1 VAIGAGDG
9 GAEFEEFTKMI
20 KSLFIPAAA
29 VLALATQAPAQTTP
43 PVAAQPQANLRGNWL
58 QADMTRQKAQQ
69 MADGLFQ
76 QLDLNHDGTLTR
88 TEAEQARSAIGGGGG
103 GGGGGGDR
111 ATRMIARVFGD
122 AQAMTLAQFDAQA
135 LARFDRQ
142 DLNHD
147 GTVTADERQ
156 QARAARQQPGQ

>member
-1 VAIGAGDG
+1 MPLNM
-9 GAEFEEFTKMI
+9 TR
-20 KSLFIPAAA
+20 SLFIAAAA
-29 VLALATQAPAQTTP
+29 VVALGTPALAQVPAQP
-43 PVAAQPQANLRGNWL
+43 PASAQPQADLRGNWM

-88 TEAEQARSAIGGGGG
+88 TEAEQARSAISG

-111 ATRMIARVFGD
+111 AARMIGRVFGD
-122 AQAMTLAQFDAQA
+122 AQAITLAQFETQA

-147 GTVTADERQ
+147 GVVTADERQ
-156 QARAARQQPGQ
+156 QARAARQQPAQ

>member
-1 VAIGAGDG
+1 MKTFA
-9 GAEFEEFTKMI
+9 
-20 KSLFIPAAA
+20 FIAAAA
-29 VLALATQAPAQTTP
+29 VAAMATSAQAQDQGPPQVQAPP
-43 PVAAQPQANLRGNWL
+43 PVAAPPGAVMRGGWM
-58 QADMTRQKAQQ
+58 QADMTRLKAQQ

-88 TEAEQARSAIGGGGG
+88 EEAERARSAI

-122 AQAMTLAQFDAQA
+122 SQSLTLAQFEGQA

-147 GTVTADERQ
+147 GVVTADERQ
-156 QARAARQQPGQ
+156 QARAAREAGGN

>member
-1 VAIGAGDG
+1 MKTFALIA
-9 GAEFEEFTKMI
+9 
-20 KSLFIPAAA
+20 AAA
-29 VLALATQAPAQTTP
+29 VAAISAQAQAQDTPPPLQAPPPAQS
-43 PVAAQPQANLRGNWL
+43 APQANLRGNWL
-58 QADMTRQKAQQ
+58 QADITRQKAQQ

-88 TEAEQARSAIGGGGG
+88 EEANQARSAI

-122 AQAMTLAQFDAQA
+122 SQALSQAQFEAQA
-135 LARFDRQ
+135 LARFDRE

-147 GTVTADERQ
+147 GVVTADERQ
-156 QARAARQQPGQ
+156 QARAARAQPGN

>member
-1 VAIGAGDG
+1 MKTFAFVA
-9 GAEFEEFTKMI
+9 
-20 KSLFIPAAA
+20 AAA
-29 VLALATQAPAQTTP
+29 VAAISSQAQAQDPALGQAPP
-43 PVAAQPQANLRGNWL
+43 PVQVAPKSGMGGGWM

-88 TEAEQARSAIGGGGG
+88 EEAERARSAI

-122 AQAMTLAQFDAQA
+122 SQSLTLAQFEGQA

-147 GTVTADERQ
+147 GVVTADERQ
-156 QARAARQQPGQ
+156 QARAARESQPGT

>member
-1 VAIGAGDG
+1 MKTFA
-9 GAEFEEFTKMI
+9 
-20 KSLFIPAAA
+20 FIAAAA
-29 VLALATQAPAQTTP
+29 VAAMATSAEAQDQGSPPDPTAPLP
-43 PVAAQPQANLRGNWL
+43 GLRGNGL
-58 QADMTRQKAQQ
+58 RPDMTRLKAQQ

-88 TEAEQARSAIGGGGG
+88 EEAERARSAL
-103 GGGGGGDR
+103 GGGGGDR

-122 AQAMTLAQFDAQA
+122 AQTITLVQFEGQA

-147 GTVTADERQ
+147 GVVTADERQ
-156 QARAARQQPGQ
+156 QARAAREAQQGN

>member
-1 VAIGAGDG
+1 
-9 GAEFEEFTKMI
+9 MI
-20 KSLFIPAAA
+20 TSLLIAAA
-29 VLALATQAPAQTTP
+29 AALAGQAQAQAAPQTVP

-58 QADMTRQKAQQ
+58 RADMTRQKAQQ

-88 TEAEQARSAIGGGGG
+88 TEAEQARSAISGGAGGGA
-103 GGGGGGDR
+103 GGDR

-122 AQAMTLAQFDAQA
+122 APAMTLAQFEAQA

-156 QARAARQQPGQ
+156 QARAARQASGN

>member
-1 VAIGAGDG
+1 
-9 GAEFEEFTKMI
+9 MI
-20 KSLFIPAAA
+20 TSLLIAAA
-29 VLALATQAPAQTTP
+29 AALAGQAQAQAAPQTVP

-69 MADGLFQ
+69 TADGLFQ

-88 TEAEQARSAIGGGGG
+88 TEAEQARSAVS
-103 GGGGGGDR
+103 GGGGGDR

-122 AQAMTLAQFDAQA
+122 APAMTLAQFEAQA

-147 GTVTADERQ
+147 GVVTADERQ